1 MNEIYAVIPKT
12 ILESVL
18 EKLESLETLI
28 KEKNLSDYG
37 SEWIE
42 SIEVPSILK
51 ISRKTWQEYRN
62 RRVIGFTQYGDKIY
76 VRKSDIEKFMEDHYI
91 PKID

>member
-1 MNEIYAVIPKT
+1 MSEIYAVIPKST
-12 ILESVL
+12 LEGVL

-28 KEKNLSDYG
+28 KEKNLSDFG

-42 SIEVPSILK
+42 STEVPGILK